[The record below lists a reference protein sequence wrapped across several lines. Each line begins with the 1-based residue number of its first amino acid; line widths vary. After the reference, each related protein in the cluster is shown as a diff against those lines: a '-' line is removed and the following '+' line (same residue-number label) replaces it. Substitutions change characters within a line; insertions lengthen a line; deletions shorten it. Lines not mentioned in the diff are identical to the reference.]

1 MKNLNKEELELFEYY
16 KQKIEFI
23 NINSNIEVVKK
34 FLANIDVNK
43 EDIKFYIKTPLFQ
56 HTSYKTK
63 SGLYIIKY
71 QPYNVKYVYEDYDEF
86 AKELFLSDKEQENPL
101 YGLIKN
107 TKKYYMEELEYEFS
121 RYKIKNKVK
130 DF

>member
-16 KQKIEFI
+16 KKKIEFI